1 MAEKVL
7 PRLGYRKRAHL
18 MNAMVPGLTG
28 GKMSSSDPNSKIDFL
43 DSAKDVQK
51 KISKAF
57 CEKGNIENNGLLAF
71 MKAVVFPI
79 QTLRRDQMTANGS
92 DPESAENRSQCRIK
106 ADAPAGTLISIDRPE
121 KYGGPIHYSSYEEME
136 QSFASDALGPPDLK
150 MCVVEHVNT
159 LLEPI
164 RAAFESDEEFS
175 KIRALAYPEEAP
187 APPKQPKK
195 QQQEKKQKPAK
206 AKDAS
211 VDGVT
216 NGVAGVAITA
226 EEHIAQSKEAAKQDV
241 DVKASEA
248 TSII

>member
-1 MAEKVL
+1 
-7 PRLGYRKRAHL
+7 

-79 QTLRRDQMTANGS
+79 QTLRRQQMVMSGM

-121 KYGGPIHYSSYEEME
+121 KYGGPIHYSTYEEME

-164 RAAFESDEEFS
+164 RAAFESDEEFA

-187 APPKQPKK
+187 APAKQPKK
-195 QQQEKKQKPAK
+195 QQQEKKQKASNK
-206 AKDAS
+206 GKDAS
-211 VDGVT
+211 SSVEGVT
-216 NGVAGVAITA
+216 QGVEQVAVSA
-226 EEHIAQSKEAAKQDV
+226 DSLAAQSKEAAKQDA